1 MSAYQQKDA
10 DGWNQTYN
18 AAGLGIGPM
27 DPANFPLWLAKAD
40 TGQVHLWHSKY
51 EMERNEPLWHLATHW
66 KPAKDDIPSP
76 PGGFGAIN
84 LQKRRED
91 ERRAYIQGF
100 DAGVKLCQD
109 KLRGVGQLNPNLL

>member
-1 MSAYQQKDA
+1 MSTQQEQKV
-10 DGWNQTYN
+10 DGWFIITPPFNGPVN
-18 AAGLGIGPM
+18 ANEFPM
-27 DPANFPLWLAKAD
+27 WLAKSD
-40 TGQVHLWHSKY
+40 TGQVHFWHSQSG
-51 EMERNEPLWHLATHW
+51 MARCEPLWTAYTHW